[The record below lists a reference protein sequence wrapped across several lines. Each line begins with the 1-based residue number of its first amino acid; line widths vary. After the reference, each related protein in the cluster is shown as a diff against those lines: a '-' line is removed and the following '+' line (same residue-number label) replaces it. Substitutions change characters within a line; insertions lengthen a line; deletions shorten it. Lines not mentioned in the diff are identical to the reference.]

1 MRYAAKVDDN
11 QPAIIA
17 ALRKAGCSVTPT
29 HQAGKGFPDLAVGR
43 QGRTYLLEIKDGDKI
58 PSKQKLT
65 DDQVRWHGAWLGHKA
80 VVRNVAEALE
90 AVGINT
96 ANPNEIRGS
105 AQ

>member
-1 MRYAAKVDDN
+1 MRRAAVDAN
-11 QPAIIA
+11 QPAIIK

-43 QGRTYLLEIKDGDKI
+43 QGYTYLLEIKDGDKI

-90 AVGINT
+90 AVGIN
-96 ANPNEIRGS
+96 AIGAGES
-105 AQ
+105 A

>member
-11 QPAIIA
+11 QPEIIE

-43 QGRTYLLEIKDGDKI
+43 QGRTYLLEIKDGSKI

-80 VVRNVAEALE
+80 VVRNVGEALE
-90 AVGINT
+90 AVGIIAEN
-96 ANPNEIRGS
+96 ASKIRGS
-105 AQ
+105 Q